1 MLSPPKFA
9 DPPVV
14 MSPPHFYQGNTSL
27 VKAVN
32 GLHPSKSADETFVDI
47 EPITGNVMRAKKII
61 QINVALEPV
70 DVLSQT
76 SGKFKKVFLPVMF
89 ANESAF
95 ISKDKA
101 AEFCHQVYLP
111 ITLTK
116 VVEYIL
122 IGLGALCIL
131 VALGLLLLTC
141 RKRKG
146 RIEMLLINETYGD
159 DERKPLVDDGQQGL
173 HLEELCFPNLQDWT
187 GSVIERCGRED

>member
-1 MLSPPKFA
+1 
-9 DPPVV
+9 
-14 MSPPHFYQGNTSL
+14 MSPPHFYQGNKSL

-32 GLHPSKSADETFVDI
+32 GLHPSKRADETFVDI
-47 EPITGNVMRAKKII
+47 EPITGIVMRAKKII

-101 AEFCHQVYLP
+101 AEFRRQVYLP

-122 IGLGALCIL
+122 IGLGSCAYLWHLGCCCLLAEKGKAASKCFLLMRL
-131 VALGLLLLTC
+131 VTVMTRENLLWMMATVYTL
-141 RKRKG
+141 
-146 RIEMLLINETYGD
+146 
-159 DERKPLVDDGQQGL
+159 
-173 HLEELCFPNLQDWT
+173 FPKSARLDW
-187 GSVIERCGRED
+187 RCN